1 MKKIVLVILVASIFS
16 CATNKEDSLPENTV
30 ARVYGEYIYSDS
42 FNEKVEKYKNV
53 FASTQN
59 KEPNDEE
66 LASIKEN
73 LLTSLIDRI
82 MYLRKFDELGLSI
95 EQGMVDAQLNQIIGT
110 FQDKEAYLKE
120 LEQNGFTE
128 KDFQEEITYQFK
140 MKQLGD
146 YIKNQELEIT
156 EEDINK
162 YYTENRSDFYDK
174 NRIKAT
180 ASHILIKTDEIS
192 DEEAL
197 KQINEIKERIDN
209 GMEFSE
215 AASQYSQCPSSN
227 NGGSLG
233 EFGQG
238 AMVKE
243 FDQKVF
249 TMELNTVSD
258 PVKTQFG
265 YHLILTTDRV
275 NSAYLPI
282 DDVKDYLILKIK
294 EERFINQCKEEA
306 QILRLSW

>member
-1 MKKIVLVILVASIFS
+1 MKKIALAFLIALIFS

-30 ARVYGEYIYSDS
+30 ARVYGEYINSDY

-53 FASTQN
+53 FVTTQN
-59 KEPNDEE
+59 KEPNEEE
-66 LASIKEN
+66 LASIKDN

-95 EQGMVDAQLNQIIGT
+95 EKGMVDAQLNEIIGS
-110 FQDKEAYLKE
+110 FQDKEAYLNE
-120 LEQNGFTE
+120 LSKNGFTE
-128 KDFQEEITYQFK
+128 EDFIEEISYQFK
-140 MKQLGD
+140 MKELGN
-146 YIKNQELEIT
+146 YITSQDIEIS
-156 EEDINK
+156 EEDIDN
-162 YYTENRSDFYDK
+162 YYNENRSTFYDN

-197 KQINEIKERIDN
+197 AKIKDIKEKIDN
-209 GMEFSE
+209 GMKFSE
-215 AASQYSQCPSSN
+215 AASLYSQCPSGE

-249 TMELNTVSD
+249 SMELNTISV

-275 NSAYLPI
+275 NSAYVPKEE
-282 DDVKDYLILKIK
+282 VKDYLVLKIK

-306 QILRLSW
+306 QILRTSW